1 MILDNTDLKLLQLL
15 KENARAS
22 YASLARELGISES
35 AVRKRIAKLVKMG
48 VIKRF
53 TIEYSLGNEIRAVIL
68 VKTSPQVPVPDIS
81 QEILKLR
88 WIEAVYEVT
97 GEYDILAMIRANSIK
112 DINDCIDKIRAIKGV
127 SGTYTLI
134 VLRAW

>member
-1 MILDNTDLKLLQLL
+1 MVLDNTDLKLLQLL

-81 QEILKLR
+81 REILKLR

-112 DINDCIDKIRAIKGV
+112 DINDCIDKIRAINGV

>member
-1 MILDNTDLKLLQLL
+1 MVLDNTDLKLLQLL

-127 SGTYTLI
+127 SGTY
-134 VLRAW
+134 